1 MKTIFMTNIKC
12 ILFDCD
18 GVLVD
23 SEAIGNQV
31 LLSMAAEHGL
41 QMSLK
46 DAFKNF
52 NGRSLK
58 DCFQQIERLINKSLP
73 SNFEIAYRK
82 KSYDAFATQIKPVKG
97 VLAFINCLTIPY
109 CVASSGPIEKIQLT
123 LKTAGLIDLFKN
135 KMFSSYQ
142 INSWKPDPGIFL
154 HAAQEMGFSV
164 NECIVIEDSL
174 AGVIAAKRGGFKVF
188 GLANETNSKALENE
202 GATIFHT
209 FEELAILL
217 QMVPTKNSS

>member
-1 MKTIFMTNIKC
+1 MTNVKC

-31 LLSMAAEHGL
+31 LLNMAAKYGL
-41 QMSLK
+41 QMSLNEAYK
-46 DAFKNF
+46 KF

-58 DCFQQIERLINKSLP
+58 DCLEQIEGLIQKPLP
-73 SNFEIAYRK
+73 ENFEVAYRK
-82 KSYDAFATQIKPVKG
+82 KSFKAFAKHIQPIEG
-97 VLAFINCLTIPY
+97 VLAFIDNLTLNY

-123 LKTAGLIDLFKN
+123 LKTAGLIDKFEN
-135 KMFSSYQ
+135 KIFSSYQ

-154 HAAQEMGFSV
+154 YAAQKMGFPI

-174 AGVIAAKRGGFKVF
+174 AGVIAAKKGGFKVF
-188 GLANETNSKALENE
+188 GLANEKNSKELENE
-202 GATIFHT
+202 GAIVFYT
-209 FEELAILL
+209 FEELAKLL
-217 QMVPTKNSS
+217 KMTN